1 MILTQQQVDGLRQRH
16 DNAGH
21 AHGYPAGMITDLL
34 HTLSA
39 MRAEQKK
46 WKRLA
51 QDRGERLAKIAGL
64 VGKIEAKEVEDGG

>member
-21 AHGYPAGMITDLL
+21 AHGYPVGMITDLL

-39 MRAEQKK
+39 MKAEQKK

-51 QDRGERLAKIAGL
+51 QDRGERLAKIAAL
-64 VGKIEAKEVEDGG
+64 VGKIEAKEIEYV